1 MLVPHKSQA
10 AIFCNLL
17 PMDNKN
23 KIIMFLI
30 NCLLYPIKCF
40 ILVQGIKIVPKRLE
54 VWRSRRSYAKSAAD
68 IDMEACVSVFVYL
81 CVKSVIQ
88 FAVLT

>member
-54 VWRSRRSYAKSAAD
+54 V
-68 IDMEACVSVFVYL
+68 
-81 CVKSVIQ
+81 
-88 FAVLT
+88 